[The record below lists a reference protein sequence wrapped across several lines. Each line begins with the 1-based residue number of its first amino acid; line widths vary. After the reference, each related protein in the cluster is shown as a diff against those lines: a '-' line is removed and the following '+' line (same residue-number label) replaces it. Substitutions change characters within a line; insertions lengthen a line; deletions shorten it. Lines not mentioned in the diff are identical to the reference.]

1 MSIESIILFQIDK
14 TSKVSKLYSQREFD
28 RLGMGI
34 TVEQWV
40 LLKII
45 EENDGLTQKELAD
58 KSLRD
63 PASITRTLDLLNKKG
78 FVERRPVKDNRR
90 QYSVCLKK
98 EGKSFIE
105 KYMLVINSHRAKSIE
120 GFSEQELE
128 VLMQLLGKIQKN
140 MV

>member
-1 MSIESIILFQIDK
+1 MNIESIILFQIDK

-34 TVEQWV
+34 TVEQWI

-78 FVERRPVKDNRR
+78 FVERRPVEDNRR

-98 EGKSFIE
+98 EGKSFIK
-105 KYMLVINSHRAKSIE
+105 KYMPVISSHRAKSIE
-120 GFSEQELE
+120 GIKEQELE
-128 VLMQLLGKIQKN
+128 VLTQLLGKIQKN
-140 MV
+140 ML